1 MKVYISAD
9 IEGIA
14 SISHWDEA
22 GKQAPAIHTAAI
34 SDCRGAPPL
43 ASRRLRMNQ
52 DHPAPPPPSDRLGV
66 SQPEAQLNIAKPA
79 VEPIDQPAGISG

>member
-22 GKQAPAIHTAAI
+22 GKQAPTIHTAAI
-34 SDCRGAPPL
+34 SEGCGAPPL

-52 DHPAPPPPSDRLGV
+52 DRPSSTAALGSPRRNLRRSLTLQSRQSSPSI
-66 SQPEAQLNIAKPA
+66 SQR
-79 VEPIDQPAGISG
+79 G